1 MSSHPPT
8 LIIPG
13 LDGSREGHWQQ
24 WWLDVDPSARLVQLT
39 ELENPVPKA
48 WEVELISEILD
59 NPGAVLVGHSL
70 GAVLIARV
78 LTQWPHLDVA
88 GALLVAPAEDPSH
101 PRAKPFTPLP
111 ELSLR
116 RPATVVAS
124 RNDPWMTAPRAR
136 ELAGFWQARFVDL
149 GRAGHIN
156 IEAGFGPWPLGLALR
171 DEILERARSRSNPV
185 PTPLWE
191 TAFHPAAVQAL

>member
-1 MSSHPPT
+1 MTTT

-24 WWLDVDPSARLVQLT
+24 WWLDSDSTARPVLLT
-39 ELENPVPKA
+39 ELYNPVPQA
-48 WEVELISEILD
+48 WEVELVSAILD
-59 NPGAVLVGHSL
+59 HPGAILVGHSL

-78 LTQWPHLDVA
+78 LAQWPHLDVK

-124 RNDPWMTAPRAR
+124 RNDPWMRHDRAR
-136 ELAGFWQARFVDL
+136 ELARHWQARFVDL
-149 GRAGHIN
+149 GRAGHVN

-171 DEILERARSRSNPV
+171 DDLVERAARGESNTRAWGV
-185 PTPLWE
+185 ESALAAPL
-191 TAFHPAAVQAL
+191 L

>member
-1 MSSHPPT
+1 MTTT

-24 WWLDVDPSARLVQLT
+24 WWLDNDPTAQPVLLT
-39 ELENPVPKA
+39 ELHNPVPQA
-48 WEVELISEILD
+48 WEVELVSAILD

-78 LTQWPHLDVA
+78 LTQWPHLDVKA
-88 GALLVAPAEDPSH
+88 ALLVAPAEDQSH

-116 RPATVVAS
+116 RPATVVGS
-124 RNDPWMTAPRAR
+124 RNDPWMRYDRAR
-136 ELAGFWQARFVDL
+136 ELSRHWQARFVDL
-149 GRAGHIN
+149 GRAGHVN

-171 DEILERARSRSNPV
+171 DDLVERAARGERATRSTWGV
-185 PTPLWE
+185 E
-191 TAFHPAAVQAL
+191 ALFASPIF

>member
-1 MSSHPPT
+1 MTAT

-13 LDGSREGHWQQ
+13 LDGSRPGHWQQ
-24 WWLDVDPSARLVQLT
+24 WWLENDPTARLVHLSN
-39 ELENPVPKA
+39 LHSPVPQD
-48 WEVELISEILD
+48 WEAELISAILD

-78 LTQWPHLDVA
+78 LAQWRHLEVKA
-88 GALLVAPAEDPSH
+88 ALLVAPAEDPTH
-101 PRAKPFTPLP
+101 PRAKTFTPLP

-124 RNDPWMTAPRAR
+124 RNDPWMKLSRAR
-136 ELAGFWQARFVDL
+136 DLARYWQADFVDL

-156 IEAGFGPWPLGLALR
+156 LESGFGPWPQGLALR
-171 DEILERARSRSNPV
+171 DALIAKADRAERAPRAWGMDTLLAGLGR
-185 PTPLWE
+185 
-191 TAFHPAAVQAL
+191 